1 MGRGRLRGWLAL
13 SWPDRAQLLMLM
25 LCLPLVGLA
34 LRMSGYGKTRRWL
47 ERNSSVEPRRTA
59 TLDELA
65 AAQNL
70 AQLAAIAGRHGP
82 VSTTCLRQSLLVYWR
97 LRRLGLAPEL
107 KIGVRKVEAAVDAHA
122 WVELEGNALAP
133 TEITHL
139 PFPPH
144 QVS

>member
-25 LCLPLVGLA
+25 LCLPLVGVA
-34 LRMSGYGKTRRWL
+34 LRVQGYGKTRRWL
-47 ERNSSVEPRRTA
+47 ERNSSVDPRRTA
-59 TLDELA
+59 TPEELA
-65 AAQNL
+65 AAEHL

-82 VSTTCLRQSLLVYWR
+82 VNTTCLRQALLVYWR

-107 KIGVRKVEAAVDAHA
+107 KIGVRKVEAALDAHA
-122 WVELEGNALAP
+122 WVELEGKALAP
-133 TEITHL
+133 AEITHR
-139 PFPPH
+139 PFPTH

>member
-1 MGRGRLRGWLAL
+1 MAGGRLRGWLAL
-13 SWPDRAQLLMLM
+13 SWPDRAQLLLLM
-25 LCLPLVGLA
+25 LGLPLIGVA
-34 LRMSGYGKTRRWL
+34 LRVSGYGKTRRWL

-59 TLDELA
+59 TPNELA
-65 AAQNL
+65 AAENL

-107 KIGVRKVEAAVDAHA
+107 KLGVRKLESVVDAHA
-122 WVELEGNALAP
+122 WVELEGKALAP
-133 TEITHL
+133 AEITHL

>member
-1 MGRGRLRGWLAL
+1 MAGGRLRGWLAL
-13 SWPDRAQLLMLM
+13 SWPDRAQLLLLM
-25 LCLPLVGLA
+25 LGLPLIGVA
-34 LRMSGYGKTRRWL
+34 LRVSGYGKTRRWL
-47 ERNSSVEPRRTA
+47 ERNSSLEPRRTA
-59 TLDELA
+59 TPNELA
-65 AAQNL
+65 AAENL

-122 WVELEGNALAP
+122 WVELEGKALAP
-133 TEITHL
+133 AEITHL